1 MEDVRDRLS
10 KAIEPVQEIGWQPR
24 VYAVGGIVGLA
35 LGLLSAHLYI
45 RSTEENPVAA
55 ATEPVTPSAGDAVR
69 LGVALLG
76 IVRTVTEWGARK

>member
-10 KAIEPVQEIGWQPR
+10 KAIEPVQDMGWQPR
-24 VYAVGGIVGLA
+24 VYVLGGIVGLA

-45 RSTEENPVAA
+45 RSAEENPIAS
-55 ATEPVTPSAGDAVR
+55 ATEPISPSAGDAVR